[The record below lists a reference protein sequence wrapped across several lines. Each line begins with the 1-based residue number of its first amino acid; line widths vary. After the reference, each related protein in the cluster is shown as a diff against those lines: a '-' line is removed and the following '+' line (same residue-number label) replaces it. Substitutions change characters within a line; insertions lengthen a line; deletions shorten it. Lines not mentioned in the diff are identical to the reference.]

1 MELDLGTLSH
11 LFGRSFSL
19 WWAIIPGIAL
29 GLAVGVLP
37 GFSPQNTLIILLPLT
52 LAMDVEAALAFMI
65 SLYCANHLS
74 GGIPAIL
81 VNIPGSAGAA
91 ATCIDGY
98 QMTKNGQAQQA
109 LVLSFV
115 ASVAG
120 GLITSVAVLAVLP
133 YLAQV
138 GLLLRSVEMVVIIL
152 FGLTLIAVLAAK
164 DMLKGLIGGAFGL
177 MLGAIGTDQ
186 VYSTPRATFG
196 FLELYDGLPLVPVLI
211 GLFAISECLV
221 MLEEKFGSGTKP
233 TTAQRPQWVDTLDGL
248 RMSVKYWWQIVWT
261 AFLGLV
267 IGVIPGAGAYIA
279 SFVAYQQSRLFS
291 KTPEKYGTGFPPGV
305 IAPESAN
312 NGVTSGTLV
321 PTMAIGIPGGS
332 TAAVMMIVLQYQGI
346 TLGPR
351 LFQDNPN
358 IAYGVFIMMTVAYI
372 LMIPLI
378 LPLARYASKVVAV
391 PAHVIVPLIMGLT
404 VVGAFA
410 DREYMFDMGLAL
422 AFGVIGYIAVKTNYH
437 VTSILI
443 GVLLGPIFERY
454 LLRSLRIGQGDIMVL
469 FSSPIANV
477 LWVLLVVSIVLP
489 LWRERRLARRAAA
502 QT

>member
-1 MELDLGTLSH
+1 MELDLATLAD

-37 GFSPQNTLIILLPLT
+37 GFSPQNTLIILLPVT

-65 SLYCANHLS
+65 ALYCANHLS
-74 GGIPAIL
+74 GSIPAIL

-98 QMTKNGQAQQA
+98 QMTKKGQAQQA
-109 LVLSFV
+109 LMLSFI

-120 GLITSVAVLAVLP
+120 GLITSFAVLGVLP
-133 YLAQV
+133 FLAEL
-138 GLLLRSVEMVVIIL
+138 GLILRSVEMVVIIL

-221 MLEEKFGSGTKP
+221 MLEEKFGSGSKP
-233 TTAQRPQWVDTLDGL
+233 SAEQRPQWADTLDGIRL
-248 RMSVKYWWQIVWT
+248 SIRYWWQIVWT
-261 AFLGLV
+261 AFLGLA

-291 KTPEKYGTGFPPGV
+291 KTPEKYGTGFAPGV

-358 IAYGVFIMMTVAYI
+358 IAYGVFVMMTVAYI
-372 LMIPLI
+372 MMIPLI
-378 LPLARYASKVVAV
+378 LPMARYASKVVTV
-391 PAHVIVPLIMGLT
+391 PVHVIVPLILGLT
-404 VVGAFA
+404 VIGAFA
-410 DREYMFDMGLAL
+410 DREYMFDMAL
-422 AFGVIGYIAVKTNYH
+422 AVVFGVIGYIAVKTNYH

-469 FSSPIANV
+469 FSSPIANA
-477 LWVLLVVSIVLP
+477 LWVLLVISVVLP
-489 LWRERRLARRAAA
+489 IWRERRLARSAAA
-502 QT
+502 